1 MAAASRF
8 QPHKPQR
15 GREGRSASRDRPGP
29 PTLVVTP
36 DLERFIDEWVDRA
49 HRHTVVEPIGAPE
62 GFVALCPPA
71 RGAMAFADNE
81 RDATD
86 DMRSVLAGW
95 AYFSLDSGQELP
107 TLPTPPASVEQ

>member
-1 MAAASRF
+1 MAAASGF

-15 GREGRSASRDRPGP
+15 GREGRSASMDRPGP

-49 HRHTVVEPIGAPE
+49 HPHTVVEPIGDPE

-71 RGAMAFADNE
+71 RGAIAFAYTE
-81 RDATD
+81 QDATT

-107 TLPTPPASVEQ
+107 TLPSSVEQ